1 MIEEYI
7 VLWSLWKYIESS
19 KYMSFASNILSCR
32 RHKICKRNSFF
43 TFSQLIILMITTLQR
58 CGICRKMFVV
68 TIETNTNDI
77 QLKWFLQSS
86 EGVKKIIDN
95 VYNIL
100 KNWLL
105 YSFRDSFLCFCVRR
119 FLSLSLS
126 LSLSFSMYDSLRW
139 PQCIIHISRVY
150 KYFK

>member
-7 VLWSLWKYIESS
+7 VLWSLWKYIEFS

-105 YSFRDSFLCFCVRR
+105 YSFRYSFS
-119 FLSLSLS
+119 LSLSLS
-126 LSLSFSMYDSLRW
+126 LSLSHCTTVCADRNVSFTLAAY
-139 PQCIIHISRVY
+139 ISTSNRS
-150 KYFK
+150 